1 MEPILTQSEMDA
13 LLQPTAAEESA
24 AEVRTIDLVARD
36 HRAYALLPEL
46 QSVADRLAT
55 KVEQLCAKSLR
66 VSCQAKADPV
76 EVVPPSR
83 LPDLLG
89 DPRYSYGLSVDGE
102 EGGLV
107 AVDAA
112 IGAGFL
118 LCTFGGEL
126 NSGDDDEEPE
136 NLIPEAPPTF
146 AERRVV
152 HRLANDFAGLLKSTL
167 GGICPTPLD
176 VDSEP
181 PKSNR
186 DSAVVLIMV
195 RLTLGEHATYLAAS
209 LSTSAAGFRLPKRVV
224 ETEYTEPEEAILF
237 PEILKVPLQV
247 TSVLGR
253 CDMTMKEFL
262 ALKVGSVLTLDST
275 AEDPLPLIIQGR
287 KTHTGKPLLS
297 RGNLSLEIIE
307 AVKE

>member
-13 LLQPTAAEESA
+13 LLQPTVAEDSV

-46 QSVADRLAT
+46 QSVADRLAM
-55 KVEQLCAKSLR
+55 KVEQLCAKTLR
-66 VSCQAKADPV
+66 VSCPAKADPV

-83 LPDLLG
+83 IPDLLG
-89 DPRYSYGLSVDGE
+89 DPRYSYGLLVDGE
-102 EGGLV
+102 EGGMV

-112 IGAGFL
+112 VGAGFL
-118 LCTFGGEL
+118 LCTFGGSLAGGE
-126 NSGDDDEEPE
+126 DDGEPE
-136 NLIPEAPPTF
+136 NLISETPPTF

-152 HRLANDFAGLLKSTL
+152 HRLASDFATLLKAML
-167 GGICPTPLD
+167 GGICPTPLA
-176 VDSEP
+176 VDMEEP
-181 PKSNR
+181 TSYR
-186 DSAVVLIMV
+186 DSAVVLMMI
-195 RLTLGEHATYLAAS
+195 RITIGEHETYLAAS

-224 ETEYTEPEEAILF
+224 ESEYTEPEEAILY
-237 PEILKVPLQV
+237 PEILKVPLLV

-253 CDMTMKEFL
+253 CGMTMKAFL

-275 AEDPLPLIIQGR
+275 AEDALPLIIQGR
-287 KTHTGKPLLS
+287 KTHTGKPILS